1 MRFVIWNKLKKLS
14 GTVDAH
20 ILELQLNGLLYL
32 CALISFTDK
41 TCLKATKHLNIQE
54 PIK

>member
-32 CALISFTDK
+32 YVPSFPLLTR
-41 TCLKATKHLNIQE
+41 LV
-54 PIK
+54 